1 MSPTHSKLQTC
12 QYRSLCLKLLNRS
25 VVIPQVVT
33 IVQPACNISQN
44 MGDRAIA
51 HAVTGEVG
59 MRAGVVCEDSQFH
72 GSYANTGTELTLGD
86 LVSCLQDF
94 KIGAVFKKEQ
104 HSEPAKH
111 EKILC

>member
-1 MSPTHSKLQTC
+1 MSAFLALEFSVIRPKLDAPPRTC
-12 QYRSLCLKLLNRS
+12 GDYLKDRDGCIQRYKKQNR
-25 VVIPQVVT
+25 QV
-33 IVQPACNISQN
+33 
-44 MGDRAIA
+44 
-51 HAVTGEVG
+51 
-59 MRAGVVCEDSQFH
+59 H